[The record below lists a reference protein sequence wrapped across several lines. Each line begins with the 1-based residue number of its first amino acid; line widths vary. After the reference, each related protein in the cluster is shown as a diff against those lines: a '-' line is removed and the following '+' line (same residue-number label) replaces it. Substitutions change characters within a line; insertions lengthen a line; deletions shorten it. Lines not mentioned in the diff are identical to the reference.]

1 MLVAWKS
8 SRGQVLAHLCVLCIF
23 SLPLLRWF
31 PDPSCP
37 ASLDLFLCY
46 QKALLLWELTLFH
59 LEILSK
65 CHFRCCLFASAY
77 VLYFVEVKSRSV
89 SCVQLFVVPWTIAC
103 QASLSAGFSR
113 QGHRSGS
120 PCPSLG
126 DLPDPGIKPRSP
138 ASQADSLQFELP
150 GKPLLCGL
158 IVNTGDSK
166 KKNTGDSH
174 SLFKI
179 S

>member
-1 MLVAWKS
+1 M
-8 SRGQVLAHLCVLCIF
+8 
-23 SLPLLRWF
+23 
-31 PDPSCP
+31 
-37 ASLDLFLCY
+37 
-46 QKALLLWELTLFH
+46 FH

-150 GKPLLCGL
+150 GKPLLCEL

-166 KKNTGDSH
+166 KKKYWRLSFSFQNLLVVLIKEKRKHFVFLCHLLGDF
-174 SLFKI
+174 LKTVF
-179 S
+179 